1 MSNGWTENS
10 LGILWFLIKVEGK
23 KSEEIVRFLVDA
35 LTNK

>member
-23 KSEEIVRFLVDA
+23 KGEEDFLISG
-35 LTNK
+35 

>member
-23 KSEEIVRFLVDA
+23 KGEEDCSISG
-35 LTNK
+35 

>member
-23 KSEEIVRFLVDA
+23 KSEEDFLISG
-35 LTNK
+35 